1 MVMMNDMDRY
11 HLVMDVIDRTPS
23 LGHRA
28 ASLRQEMVDTRR
40 RARQWTRDHGDDL
53 PEVRDWQWVPS
64 GESPE
69 RDNSPSVTAAATTS
83 ADF

>member
-1 MVMMNDMDRY
+1 
-11 HLVMDVIDRTPS
+11 MDVIDRTPS
-23 LGHRA
+23 LGARA

-53 PEVRDWQWVPS
+53 PEVRDWTWTDDTAEL
-64 GESPE
+64 G
-69 RDNSPSVTAAATTS
+69 RDTSPSVAASTS